1 MPQVPAATRIH
12 LKFNTFGTTGVF
24 DRMPA
29 SFAGLAFARD
39 PDGYWVEIIKRGG
52 YDAEATPYFFEKS

>member
-1 MPQVPAATRIH
+1 MQKAPDAGSM
-12 LKFNTFGTTGVF
+12 K
-24 DRMPA
+24 
-29 SFAGLAFARD
+29 GLAFARD